1 MTESE
6 LIELIISKR
15 NELEENRAINVS
27 SSLLRVQEEDI
38 NELEEIFATGDI
50 KRLELRIFLDQCAEK
65 ADEPTEMPASPSQS
79 V

>member
-1 MTESE
+1 MSMTESE

-15 NELEENRAINVS
+15 NELEENRKSNVS
-27 SSLLRVQEEDI
+27 SSLLRVQEEELS
-38 NELEEIFATGDI
+38 ELEEIFATGDI

-65 ADEPTEMPASPSQS
+65 VDEPPLP

>member
-1 MTESE
+1 MSMTESE

-15 NELEENRAINVS
+15 NELEENRKSNVS
-27 SSLLRVQEEDI
+27 NSLLRVQEEEL

-65 ADEPTEMPASPSQS
+65 VDELPEIP

>member
-1 MTESE
+1 MSMTESE

-15 NELEENRAINVS
+15 NELEENRKSNVS
-27 SSLLRVQEEDI
+27 SSLLRVQEEDL

-65 ADEPTEMPASPSQS
+65 VDETPGLP